1 MPNYN
6 HVEVLGHL
14 TRDIELR
21 ATPSGQQ
28 MGKGGIAVN
37 KRWQDKATK
46 EWKEKA
52 AFFDFQIWGEGAQ
65 RAADAYKKGAAVF
78 IVGELEYQTWEDKQT
93 GQKRSAVVINAK
105 RLIPWNKAEQK
116 QSAPQADQSGAG
128 EPDLSDSPF

>member
-52 AFFDFQIWGEGAQ
+52 AFFDFQIWGDGAK
-65 RAADAYKKGAAVF
+65 RAADACKKGSAVF
-78 IVGELEYQTWEDKQT
+78 IVGELAFDQWDDKET
-93 GQKRSAVVINAK
+93 GQKKSKVYINAQK
-105 RLIPWNKAEQK
+105 FIPWNKVETK
-116 QSAPQADQSGAG
+116 QAAPQAAQPAEN